1 MNWLAAVPTL
11 VVARP
16 QVSHALPRITWLGP
30 ADSEAADNL
39 PADLDVPPPQRT

>member
-11 VVARP
+11 VVAQP
-16 QVSHALPRITWLGP
+16 KVSHALPRITWLGP
-30 ADSEAADNL
+30 ADSETADNL